1 MQLNR
6 TTLKELLTEYQTQC
20 IFVRYIYISYIYIV
34 LQKKKCISKFNLL
47 AHADYVYWV
56 NNHFLVHT
64 ERRSGAMTRIL
75 VNVYAWIHFLQHLL
89 RCSRHGGL
97 SFGTYDPFQSYI
109 VYYCNKKCFNKIKCV
124 VIFQLLHLICIVF
137 LYNSIGGMYIIIH
150 LQKCFL

>member
-1 MQLNR
+1 MFNIYIL
-6 TTLKELLTEYQTQC
+6 
-20 IFVRYIYISYIYIV
+20 YIYIYSFT
-34 LQKKKCISKFNLL
+34 KKEMYFEIQSISACRLCILS
-47 AHADYVYWV
+47 
-56 NNHFLVHT
+56 NHFLVHT